1 MGALKATWHLFR
13 ARRQDSFRF
22 PLSEL
27 GAFNGGDGRGAQGA
41 ASAFSTTV
49 QPYSRSRA
57 SDRSSISL
65 KDIVWADLTPV
76 SRVRQRR
83 RARRSTAGSRPR
95 TAGTHAVSLYDS
107 TFSRTV
113 WRLSSH
119 TARRFACHRR
129 DHTDIQPLVEL
140 RGDGSTPRTADTHAA
155 ARAAQWPRTAR
166 RRACRASGLI
176 GINTHTAARA
186 AQWPQLNEFNTPLDE
201 IDTIPFGH
209 PLGSRKKEDPPPIT
223 ILYSIILE
231 AMPGW
236 FRWDILSFYTHPCSP
251 AHR

>member
-1 MGALKATWHLFR
+1 MEAV
-13 ARRQDSFRF
+13 F
-22 PLSEL
+22 PY
-27 GAFNGGDGRGAQGA
+27 G
-41 ASAFSTTV
+41 STLCM
-49 QPYSRSRA
+49 P
-57 SDRSSISL
+57 SS
-65 KDIVWADLTPV
+65 
-76 SRVRQRR
+76 
-83 RARRSTAGSRPR
+83 GSH
-95 TAGTHAVSLYDS
+95 GYS

-113 WRLSSH
+113 WR
-119 TARRFACHRR
+119 RFDAS
-129 DHTDIQPLVEL
+129 
-140 RGDGSTPRTADTHAA
+140 DGRYTRCGTRCASTPRTADTHAA